1 MNKIHYYH
9 TPSLGD
15 NMANK
20 KLTKKQKQQMLF
32 DAIMIAEGAQDPTP
46 QMSYI
51 QAWQHLVDT
60 GEVWKLQG
68 FFQRAAMRMIADGTI
83 VPPLNDDEKPQDN
96 GDEE

>member
-1 MNKIHYYH
+1 M
-9 TPSLGD
+9 S
-15 NMANK
+15 NK

-32 DAIMIAEGAQDPTP
+32 DAIMIAEGAQEPTP
-46 QMSYI
+46 DMSYI

-83 VPPLNDDEKPQDN
+83 DPAPIEDEPQDN
-96 GDEE
+96 GDEQ